1 MRVYTITTKE
11 RIGQF
16 ITDLVGDLNRWNG
29 EKPLTVTMQSKTE
42 KRSLD
47 QNALYFKWCHII
59 ADETGNDKDDIH
71 EFLKMKFL
79 GFKHIRVKPEHLG
92 TMVPISTKI
101 QSVKS
106 MAEYM
111 QKIQAWAA
119 TDLNIMLPV
128 PDDLIDY
135 SQYER

>member
-1 MRVYTITTKE
+1 MRIYTITSKE

-16 ITDLVGDLNRWNG
+16 INDLVGDLTRWNG
-29 EKPLTVTMQSKTE
+29 DKPLTVTMQGKKE

-47 QNALYFKWCHII
+47 QNALYWKWMQII
-59 ADETGNDKDDIH
+59 ADETGNDKDDVH
-71 EFLKMKFL
+71 EYMKGFFL
-79 GFKHIRVKPEHLG
+79 GMRNMDING
-92 TMVPISTKI
+92 VPQLIPVSSKK
-101 QSVKS
+101 QSVRD

-111 QKIQAWAA
+111 EKIQAWAA
-119 TDLNIMLPV
+119 THLNITLPV